1 MAKVITDSSFTSELN
16 ENKVMVVEIGAP
28 GCGPCKALS
37 KTLEEIEPS
46 FSDKV
51 AFFNGDMGSGDVDD
65 LCMEYRVM
73 SAPTLLIFKDGELSE
88 KMTGAVK
95 KDQIEAKLN
104 SLIG

>member
-1 MAKVITDSSFTSELN
+1 MGKIITDSSFTTELN
-16 ENKVMVVEIGAP
+16 ENKVMLVEIGAP
-28 GCGPCKALS
+28 GCGPCKALG
-37 KTLEEIEPS
+37 KTLEEIEPAYEG
-46 FSDKV
+46 KV

-104 SLIG
+104 SLI

>member
-1 MAKVITDSSFTSELN
+1 MGKIITDSSFTTELN
-16 ENKVMVVEIGAP
+16 ENKVMLVEIGAP
-28 GCGPCKALS
+28 GCGPCKALN
-37 KTLEEIEPS
+37 KTLDEIEPAYEG
-46 FSDKV
+46 KV

-104 SLIG
+104 SLI